1 MTTEYNY
8 TIEHPGEVFWEKL
21 QELGMSVKEF
31 AVRACK
37 PEKTVIDV
45 IKGRSAVSPE
55 MALLIE
61 YVTGMS
67 AEMLLRWQSEY
78 DAQQARTRM
87 AIKPEEISKWMSLL
101 PVEDIVKNGW
111 LPSLTNDIEM
121 ANSLLRFFGVV
132 SPKAWEEYYYRQRLH
147 VAFNVSIRE
156 SVDPYALSA
165 WLRRGELQ
173 ARDIVLDTTYSPN
186 ALKDKLPDIQF
197 VLNNPPDGVMP
208 FIREIFAGCGVKL
221 IYTEPLPT
229 VTVKGATRW
238 IGGCPCIQLL
248 NATGAYEN
256 YAYTIFHE
264 IAHILL
270 HGRKDV
276 FLEEYGP
283 SSEDAYRQKEAE
295 ADAFATKWLFREPL

>member
-1 MTTEYNY
+1 MER
-8 TIEHPGEVFWEKL
+8 L

-87 AIKPEEISKWMSLL
+87 AINAEDISKWMSLL

-111 LPSLTNDIEM
+111 VPALPSDGEM
-121 ANSLLRFFGVV
+121 ADSLLRFFGVV
-132 SPKAWEEYYYRQRLH
+132 SPKAWEAYYFRQRLR
-147 VAFNVSIRE
+147 VAFNVSIKD

-173 ARDIVLDTTYSPN
+173 AQEILLDTSYSPRV
-186 ALKDKLPDIQF
+186 LKDKLPEIQF
-197 VLNNPPDGVMP
+197 VLNNPPEDVMS
-208 FIREIFAGCGVKL
+208 FLSEILAECGVKL
-221 IYTEPLPT
+221 IYTEPLPS

-238 IGGCPCIQLL
+238 IGGSPCIQLL
-248 NATGAYEN
+248 NATDAYEN

-276 FLEEYGP
+276 FLEEDTP
-283 SSEDAYRQKEAE
+283 SSEEEYLQKEAE
-295 ADAFATKWLFREPL
+295 ADAFARKWLLM

>member
-1 MTTEYNY
+1 MNKEYNY
-8 TIEHPGEVFWEKL
+8 TIEHPGAVFMERL

-31 AVRACK
+31 AVRAGK

-87 AIKPEEISKWMSLL
+87 AINAEDISKWMSLL

-111 LPSLTNDIEM
+111 VPALPSDGEM
-121 ANSLLRFFGVV
+121 ADSLLRFFGVV
-132 SPKAWEEYYYRQRLH
+132 SPKAWEAYYFRQRLR
-147 VAFNVSIRE
+147 VAFNVSIKD

-173 ARDIVLDTTYSPN
+173 AQDIILDTPYSPR
-186 ALKDKLPDIQF
+186 ALKDKLPEIQF
-197 VLNNPPDGVMP
+197 VLNNPPDDVMD
-208 FIREIFAGCGVKL
+208 FLKEILAGCGVKL
-221 IYTEPLPT
+221 IYTEPLPS

-248 NATGAYEN
+248 NATDAYEN

-276 FLEEYGP
+276 FLEEDTP
-283 SSEDAYRQKEAE
+283 SSEEEYLQKEAE
-295 ADAFATKWLFREPL
+295 ADAFARKWLLM

>member
-1 MTTEYNY
+1 MER
-8 TIEHPGEVFWEKL
+8 L

-31 AVRACK
+31 AVRAGK

-87 AIKPEEISKWMSLL
+87 AINAEDISKWMSLL

-111 LPSLTNDIEM
+111 VPALPSDGEM
-121 ANSLLRFFGVV
+121 ADSLLRFFGVV
-132 SPKAWEEYYYRQRLH
+132 SPKAWEAYYFRQRLR
-147 VAFNVSIRE
+147 VAFNVSIKD

-173 ARDIVLDTTYSPN
+173 AQDIILDTPYSPR
-186 ALKDKLPDIQF
+186 ALKDKLPEIQF
-197 VLNNPPDGVMP
+197 VLNNPPDDVMD
-208 FIREIFAGCGVKL
+208 FLKEILAGCGVKL
-221 IYTEPLPT
+221 IYTEPLPS

-248 NATGAYEN
+248 NATDAYEN

-276 FLEEYGP
+276 FLEEDTP
-283 SSEDAYRQKEAE
+283 SSEEEYLQKEAE
-295 ADAFATKWLFREPL
+295 ADAFARKWLLM

>member
-1 MTTEYNY
+1 MER
-8 TIEHPGEVFWEKL
+8 L

-87 AIKPEEISKWMSLL
+87 AINAEDISKWMSLL

-111 LPSLTNDIEM
+111 VPALPSDGEM
-121 ANSLLRFFGVV
+121 ADSLLRFFGVV
-132 SPKAWEEYYYRQRLH
+132 SPKAWEAYYFRQRLR
-147 VAFNVSIRE
+147 VAFNVSIKD

-173 ARDIVLDTTYSPN
+173 AQEILLDTSYSPRV
-186 ALKDKLPDIQF
+186 LKDKLPEIQF
-197 VLNNPPDGVMP
+197 VLNNPPEDVMS
-208 FIREIFAGCGVKL
+208 FLSEILAECGVKL
-221 IYTEPLPT
+221 IYTEPLPS

-248 NATGAYEN
+248 NATDAYEN

-276 FLEEYGP
+276 FLEEDTP
-283 SSEDAYRQKEAE
+283 SSEEEYLQKEAE
-295 ADAFATKWLFREPL
+295 ADAFARKWLLM